1 MHSISA
7 VVCGDKT
14 RLRDKELGDA
24 RQDYEW
30 QTDWELARLDASP
43 TIQCSFREYTADYT
57 AQLHSPSDS
66 RHIFGVVTLD
76 GRHIGNCSYYNINEK
91 RREAELGIMI
101 GDRAFWG
108 KGYGTD
114 AVNALLKYV
123 FTETNLLQVHLKSLD
138 WNLRA
143 HRCFEGC
150 GFTGCGYLYRDGYS
164 FILMEIRR
172 DKWCELGP
180 ERVSSP
186 AAENGGG
193 TGEPT

>member
-1 MHSISA
+1 MGT
-7 VVCGDKT
+7 VVYGKKIK
-14 RLRDKELGDA
+14 LRDKELGDA

-30 QTDWELARLDASP
+30 QLDWELARLDASP
-43 TIQCSFREYTADYT
+43 MTQSSFREYTADY
-57 AQLHSPSDS
+57 AVQLRSPNHA
-66 RHIFGVVTLD
+66 RHIFAVVTLN
-76 GRHIGNCSYYNINEK
+76 GRHIGNCSYYNLNET

-101 GDRAFWG
+101 GDRAFWD

-123 FTETNLLQVHLKSLD
+123 FTETDLLQLHLKSLD

-172 DKWCELGP
+172 EKWQELCP
-180 ERVSSP
+180 ERVASP

-193 TGEPT
+193 TGERA

>member
-1 MHSISA
+1 MGT
-7 VVCGDKT
+7 VVYGKKIK
-14 RLRDKELGDA
+14 LRDKELGDA

-30 QTDWELARLDASP
+30 QIDWELARLDASP
-43 TIQCSFREYTADYT
+43 MTQSSFREYTADY
-57 AQLHSPSDS
+57 AVQLRSPNHA
-66 RHIFGVVTLD
+66 RHIFAVVTLN
-76 GRHIGNCSYYNINEK
+76 GRHIGNCSYYNLNET

-108 KGYGTD
+108 QGYGTD
-114 AVNALLKYV
+114 AVNALLKYI
-123 FTETNLLQVHLKSLD
+123 FTETDLLQVHLKSLD

-143 HRCFEGC
+143 HRCFEGR
-150 GFTGCGYLYRDGYS
+150 GFTRCGYMYRDGYS

-172 DKWCELGP
+172 EKWRELCP

-193 TGEPT
+193 TGGHA